1 MNLISSNN
9 FFKNTITP
17 FIRRT
22 YKNCFMANNEDNS
35 INNKFSRNDKKKT
48 ILFQKKNLLYKRARL
63 FSTRN
68 PQIVSKL
75 NKNIKSATIKSPV
88 GKTNSIFY
96 PIKLK
101 QDKMSNTGI
110 SFYRNNT
117 KKLKRN
123 YSAYYIKS
131 DLPLGQNYI
140 SDFLVK
146 SNELKIKSCK
156 ISEIE
161 QKIRKLGKNLNL
173 LIFKKKKSSQLN
185 RTFSGFPY
193 KKFLNQPI
201 NYNNNINY
209 NSIND
214 NNNKNNEDEKNK
226 NKKIKLPDFLQNEFN
241 IKGTNILSP
250 FCLKARD
257 NFVIKKFSQYF
268 DDKNN
273 LKSDTKYIN
282 NKLNIIYAENEDA
295 YNMKLALL
303 NKKLNMQGKIDKYQ
317 IGFSP
322 SEKLLRDMEK
332 KVTFMKNIVEY
343 AYPNTTLMRLR
354 IPESKKYF
362 MKYKYKYGFKYK
374 DLNNEKLN
382 EVQRKIY
389 KLPNKTMR
397 TNYGRKKEHVII
409 YK

>member
-1 MNLISSNN
+1 MNLISSNH

-22 YKNCFMANNEDNS
+22 YKNSYISNNEDYS
-35 INNKFSRNDKKKT
+35 INDTKLSRNEKNKT
-48 ILFQKKNLLYKRARL
+48 FFFQKKNLLYKRARL

-68 PQIVSKL
+68 PQIISKL
-75 NKNIKSATIKSPV
+75 NKNIKSATIKSP
-88 GKTNSIFY
+88 GLKENIFY

-110 SFYRNNT
+110 SFYRNNI

-146 SNELKIKSCK
+146 SKELKIKSCN

-161 QKIRKLGKNLNL
+161 QKIRKLGKTLNL
-173 LIFKKKKSSQLN
+173 FIFKKQNLSELN

-193 KKFLNQPI
+193 KRFINQQI
-201 NYNNNINY
+201 KQIKYNNN
-209 NSIND
+209 STHD
-214 NNNKNNEDEKNK
+214 DEGKKNK
-226 NKKIKLPDFLQNEFN
+226 NETIKLPDFLKNEFN
-241 IKGTNILSP
+241 IKGTKILSP

-257 NFVIKKFSQYF
+257 NFILKKFTQYF

-282 NKLNIIYAENEDA
+282 NKLNIIYAEDEDA

-343 AYPNTTLMRLR
+343 AYPNTALMRMR

-362 MKYKYKYGFKYK
+362 MKYKYKYDFKNK
-374 DLNNEKLN
+374 DVNNEKLN

-389 KLPNKTMR
+389 KLPNKASKNNFR
-397 TNYGRKKEHVII
+397 RNKKHSIL

>member
-22 YKNCFMANNEDNS
+22 YKNSYIANNEDNS
-35 INNKFSRNDKKKT
+35 FNDNKFSRNEKTKT
-48 ILFQKKNLLYKRARL
+48 ILFQKKNLLYKKDRL

-68 PQIVSKL
+68 PKIISKL
-75 NKNIKSATIKSPV
+75 NKNIKSATIKSPDY
-88 GKTNSIFY
+88 KTNIFY
-96 PIKLK
+96 PIKIK

-131 DLPLGQNYI
+131 DLPLRKNYI
-140 SDFLVK
+140 SDFLVA

-156 ISEIE
+156 MSEIE
-161 QKIRKLGKNLNL
+161 QKIRKLGNTLNL
-173 LIFKKKKSSQLN
+173 VILKKKNPSQLD

-193 KKFLNQPI
+193 KRFRNQQI
-201 NYNNNINY
+201 NYNN

-214 NNNKNNEDEKNK
+214 NNNKNNEDEK
-226 NKKIKLPDFLQNEFN
+226 IKLPDYLKNEFN
-241 IKGTNILSP
+241 IKGTKILSP

-257 NFVIKKFSQYF
+257 NFILKKFSQFF

-295 YNMKLALL
+295 YNMKLTLL

-343 AYPNTTLMRLR
+343 AYPNTTLMRMR

-362 MKYKYKYGFKYK
+362 MKYKYKYDFNNK
-374 DLNNEKLN
+374 DENNEKLN

-389 KLPNKTMR
+389 KLPNKALKA
-397 TNYGRKKEHVII
+397 NFGRKKSYAIL

>member
-1 MNLISSNN
+1 MNLISSNH

-22 YKNCFMANNEDNS
+22 YKNSYISNNEDYS
-35 INNKFSRNDKKKT
+35 INDTKLSRNEKNKT
-48 ILFQKKNLLYKRARL
+48 FFFQKKNLLYKRARL

-68 PQIVSKL
+68 PQIISKL
-75 NKNIKSATIKSPV
+75 NKNIKSATIKSP
-88 GKTNSIFY
+88 GLKENIFY

-110 SFYRNNT
+110 SFYRNNI

-123 YSAYYIKS
+123 YSAYYIKC

-146 SNELKIKSCK
+146 SKELKIKSCN

-161 QKIRKLGKNLNL
+161 QKIRKLGKTLNL
-173 LIFKKKKSSQLN
+173 LIFKKQNLSELN

-193 KKFLNQPI
+193 KRFINQQI
-201 NYNNNINY
+201 KQIKYNNN
-209 NSIND
+209 STHD
-214 NNNKNNEDEKNK
+214 DEGKKNK
-226 NKKIKLPDFLQNEFN
+226 NETIKLPDFLKNEFN
-241 IKGTNILSP
+241 IKGTKILSP

-257 NFVIKKFSQYF
+257 NFILKKFTQYF

-282 NKLNIIYAENEDA
+282 NKLNIIYAEDEDA

-343 AYPNTTLMRLR
+343 AYPNTALMRMR

-362 MKYKYKYGFKYK
+362 MKYKYKYDFKNK
-374 DLNNEKLN
+374 DVNNEKLN

-389 KLPNKTMR
+389 KLPNKAAKNNFR
-397 TNYGRKKEHVII
+397 RNKKHSIL